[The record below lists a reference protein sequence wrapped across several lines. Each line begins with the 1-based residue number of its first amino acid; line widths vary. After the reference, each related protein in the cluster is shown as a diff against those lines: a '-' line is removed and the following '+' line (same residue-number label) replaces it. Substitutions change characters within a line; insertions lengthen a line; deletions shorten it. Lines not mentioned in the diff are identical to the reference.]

1 MRVYYEDTDAG
12 GIVYHANWLRY
23 FERARTDW
31 LRALGATHRRLAAD
45 DGVLLVVRDLA
56 IDYRLPARLD
66 DELRVQVHVIGL
78 RPARLRL
85 RQQAFLVDGTEPL
98 VRAELTVAAVA
109 VHSQRAAG
117 LPRWLLPRISP
128 AVEPSGPPSPA
139 AEPSP

>member
-31 LRALGATHRRLAAD
+31 LRELGATHRRLAAD
-45 DGVLLVVRDLA
+45 DGVQLVVRDLA

-66 DELRVQVHVIGL
+66 DELRIEVRVAGV
-78 RPARLRL
+78 RPARLTL
-85 RQQAFLVDGTEPL
+85 RQQACLADGDEPL
-98 VRAELTVAAVA
+98 VLAELTVAAVS
-109 VHSQRAAG
+109 VTTQRAAG
-117 LPRWLLPRISP
+117 LPRWLLPRLAP
-128 AVEPSGPPSPA
+128 AGHPPPV

>member
-31 LRALGATHRRLAAD
+31 LRELGATHRRLAAD
-45 DGVLLVVRDLA
+45 DGVQLVVRDLA

-66 DELRVQVHVIGL
+66 DELRIEVQVIGL

-85 RQQAFLVDGTEPL
+85 RQQAFLTHGTEPL
-98 VRAELTVAAVA
+98 VRAELTVAALA
-109 VHSQRAAG
+109 VTSQRAAG
-117 LPRWLLPRISP
+117 LPRWLLPRIAP
-128 AVEPSGPPSPA
+128 AGPLPSA
-139 AEPSP
+139 AEPSS